1 MIAHPEALLISDMAK
16 WNSVAQEIAI
26 LRKQSEAVRAANND
40 CVDHFNA
47 LMEERNELL
56 AALKELLSC
65 PAGDYDTTDDYANAC
80 KRAEAAIAK
89 AEA

>member
-1 MIAHPEALLISDMAK
+1 MSAPEAILLSDMAK
-16 WNSVAQEIAI
+16 WNSMAAE
-26 LRKQSEAVRAANND
+26 LTAVRAANRDNL
-40 CVDHFNA
+40 DHFNA

-56 AALKELLSC
+56 AALKELLYC
-65 PAGDYDTTDDYANAC
+65 PAGDYSTTDDYANAC